1 MREKQSKKQVK
12 RHSLVAHFHRYWQLW
27 LMALP
32 AIILV
37 LLFNY
42 VPMYG
47 IQLAFRDYD
56 VMKGLTGGKWV
67 GWEYFQQFFN
77 DPMFVEIIRN
87 TVRISLWTLVMGF
100 IAPIILAL
108 LINQIGSKKIKSFV
122 QTITYMPHF
131 ISTVVMV
138 SMLNIFLAPS
148 TGLIGRLFGETNL
161 MGEANAF
168 TSIYWVSEIWQHA
181 GWNCIIYLAALS
193 SVDLSLYEAAK
204 IDGAGRFQLI
214 RYVDFP
220 TIMPTAG
227 ILLIMNMGSVLGVGF
242 EKVWLMQNSLNIS
255 ASEVIATYTYRIGI
269 LDTQFSYST
278 AIGLFNSV
286 VNFIFLVTANQIAKR
301 TSDVSIF

>member
-1 MREKQSKKQVK
+1 MREKQSKKQLK
-12 RHSLVAHFHRYWQLW
+12 RHSFAGHFHLYWQLW

-138 SMLNIFLAPS
+138 SILNIFLAPS
-148 TGLIGRLFGETNL
+148 TGLIGRLFGGTNL

-168 TSIYWVSEIWQHA
+168 TSIYWISEIWQHA

>member
-1 MREKQSKKQVK
+1 MKKRSKNMKKQH
-12 RHSLVAHFHRYWQLW
+12 RLAGHFHLYWQLW
-27 LMALP
+27 LMTLP

-37 LLFNY
+37 LIFNY

-77 DPMFVEIIRN
+77 DPMFGEIIRN
-87 TVRISLWTLVMGF
+87 TIRISLWTLVMGF

-148 TGLIGRLFGETNL
+148 TGLIGKLFGGTNL

-168 TSIYWVSEIWQHA
+168 TSIYWISEIWQHA

-286 VNFIFLVTANQIAKR
+286 VNFIFLVTANHIAKR